1 MRFAEVLN
9 CLALKDFESRSLA
22 FRSLAAV
29 VEAAAAAAVPEAG
42 AAPELDPAVVDPLTD
57 AILCFLHE
65 QITPKNFF
73 DYRFLCLSGSV

>member
-9 CLALKDFESRSLA
+9 CLALKDFDSRSLA

-29 VEAAAAAAVPEAG
+29 VEAAAAAVPEAG

-57 AILCFLHE
+57 AILCFFSE
-65 QITPKNFF
+65 QIPPKNFF
-73 DYRFLCLSGSV
+73 DY